1 MSPHFAYPKRA
12 RAKAVECTID
22 ELSQSGYNDT
32 KQAKRGDIVF
42 ITVPKHVEKWLIP
55 VWTLRKDAPP
65 DVRAYCEEVNKT
77 AMQLEHKPQFHFE
90 GEED

>member
-1 MSPHFAYPKRA
+1 M
-12 RAKAVECTID
+12 
-22 ELSQSGYNDT
+22 
-32 KQAKRGDIVF
+32 F